1 MGTQPRNNETLCVYE
16 GEEMTSS
23 NELRDRVA
31 DAIYAMGADDL
42 NTVPLPA
49 IAQTVID
56 DLGLT
61 METNAAVE
69 GPRHMRRII
78 SEWEWE

>member
-1 MGTQPRNNETLCVYE
+1 MSDQD
-16 GEEMTSS
+16 
-23 NELRDRVA
+23 ELRDKIA
-31 DAIYAMGADDL
+31 EAIYAMGADDL

-49 IAQTVID
+49 IAQAVID
-56 DLGLT
+56 ELGLT

-69 GPRHMRRII
+69 GPRHMRRVI

>member
-1 MGTQPRNNETLCVYE
+1 MSDQD
-16 GEEMTSS
+16 
-23 NELRDRVA
+23 ELRDKIA
-31 DAIYAMGADDL
+31 EAIYAMGADDL

-49 IAQTVID
+49 IAQAVIGE
-56 DLGLT
+56 LGLT

-69 GPRHMRRII
+69 GPRHMRRVI